1 MLRDV
6 ALDKKIPVQ
15 LAVGSMGND
24 TMAFFLEGT
33 PTAILATPLKYMH
46 TTIESC
52 HKKDVKNCI
61 KLFVA
66 FLKALTPEKINKI
79 NKR

>member
-1 MLRDV
+1 
-6 ALDKKIPVQ
+6 
-15 LAVGSMGND
+15 
-24 TMAFFLEGT
+24 MAFFMENT
-33 PTAILATPLKYMH
+33 PTAILATPLRYMH
-46 TTIESC
+46 TTVEFA

-79 NKR
+79 NNK